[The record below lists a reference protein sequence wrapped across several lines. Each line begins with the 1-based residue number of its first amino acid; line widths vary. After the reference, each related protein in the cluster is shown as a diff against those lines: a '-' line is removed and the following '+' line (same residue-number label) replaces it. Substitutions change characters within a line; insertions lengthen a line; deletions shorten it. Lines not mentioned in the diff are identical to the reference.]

1 MVKKNNGKLLAIASV
16 TIWII
21 AWEMLRNELL
31 FKSIWVDH
39 FSALGLT
46 FETLPINGILW
57 TAWSFILA
65 YVIYELVQVFE
76 FKKAVFI
83 SWLLAFPAM
92 WLVVYNLQTLPLKI
106 LWFAIPLSIIE
117 VYVASL
123 LAKKFSRK

>member
-1 MVKKNNGKLLAIASV
+1 MVKKNNSKLLAIASA

-39 FSALGLT
+39 FSTLGLT

-57 TAWSFILA
+57 SVWSFILA

-106 LWFAIPLSIIE
+106 LWIAVPLSIIE